1 MELFQGTGVAL
12 VTPFTKSGDVDYKAL
27 ENLIEYQI
35 EGGVDAI
42 ITLGTTGEASTLTAE
57 EKAEVIKF
65 SKKIINGRT
74 QWIIGTGGNCTAS
87 AIKNTQFAEEVG
99 ADAVLVVTPYY
110 NKCTQNGLVEY
121 YGAIRSATKL
131 PIISYNVPGR
141 TGVNIL
147 PSTFAKAVK
156 LGYVNAIKEASGNI
170 SQISE
175 VARLIEE
182 ELDNK
187 AVLYSGDDGIT
198 LPVMAVGGKG
208 VISVLANPAPKA
220 MKALTDAC
228 LNGNWEK
235 ARKLQLALNPFV
247 SALFCEVNP
256 IPVKASCAMLGLCEN
271 VMRSPLTTLE
281 EANYDK
287 LKSAL
292 DKAMSIQL

>member
-1 MELFQGTGVAL
+1 MELFQGSGVAL
-12 VTPFTKSGDVDYKAL
+12 ITPFTKSGEVDYKAL

-35 EGGVDAI
+35 AGGIDAI

-65 SKKIINGRT
+65 SKKVINGRT
-74 QWIIGTGGNCTAS
+74 QWIIGTGGNCTANACKSS
-87 AIKNTQFAEEVG
+87 AFAEEVG

-121 YGAIRSATKL
+121 YGAIRGATKL

-141 TGVNIL
+141 TGVNIQ

-156 LGYVNAIKEASGNI
+156 LGYVDAIKEASGNI

-208 VISVLANPAPKA
+208 VISVLANPAPKQ

-228 LNGNWEK
+228 LKGDYKEAK
-235 ARKLQLALNPFV
+235 RLQLALNPFV

-256 IPVKASCAMLGLCEN
+256 IPVKAACSMLGLCEN
-271 VMRSPLTTLE
+271 VMRAPLTVLE
-281 EANYDK
+281 ECNYDK
-287 LKSAL
+287 VKNAL
-292 DKAMSIQL
+292 DKAMKISL

>member
-1 MELFQGTGVAL
+1 MELFQGSGVAL
-12 VTPFTKSGDVDYKAL
+12 VTPFTNSGEVDYKAL

-35 EGGVDAI
+35 AGGIDAI

-65 SKKIINGRT
+65 SKKVINGRT
-74 QWIIGTGGNCTAS
+74 QWIIGTGGNCTANAQKS
-87 AIKNTQFAEEVG
+87 TAFAEEVG

-121 YGAIRSATKL
+121 YGAIRKVTKL

-156 LGYVNAIKEASGNI
+156 LGYVDAIKEASGNI

-208 VISVLANPAPKA
+208 VISVLANPLPKA

-228 LNGNWEK
+228 LKGEWEK

-247 SALFCEVNP
+247 SALFMEVNP
-256 IPVKASCAMLGLCEN
+256 IPVKAACSMLGLCEN

-281 EANYDK
+281 EGNYDK

-292 DKAMSIQL
+292 DKAMSITL

>member
-1 MELFQGTGVAL
+1 MELFQGSGVAL
-12 VTPFTKSGDVDYKAL
+12 ITPFTKSGEVDYKAL

-35 EGGVDAI
+35 AGGIDAI

-65 SKKIINGRT
+65 SKKVINGRT
-74 QWIIGTGGNCTAS
+74 QWIIGTGGNCTANACKSS
-87 AIKNTQFAEEVG
+87 AFAEEVG

-121 YGAIRSATKL
+121 YGAIRGATKL

-141 TGVNIL
+141 TGVNIQ

-156 LGYVNAIKEASGNI
+156 LGYVDAIKEASGNI

-208 VISVLANPAPKA
+208 VISVLANPAPKQ

-228 LNGNWEK
+228 LKGDYKEAK
-235 ARKLQLALNPFV
+235 RLQHALNPFV

-256 IPVKASCAMLGLCEN
+256 IPVKAACSMLGLCEN
-271 VMRSPLTTLE
+271 VMRAPLTVLE
-281 EANYDK
+281 ECNYDK
-287 LKSAL
+287 VKNAL
-292 DKAMSIQL
+292 DKAMKISL